1 MLNQSPSLPLYHNI
15 KSVIKKRI
23 LEGTYPVGGKIP
35 NEHEFSREFGVH
47 RLTVRRA
54 LALLVQEGYLQRIR
68 RRGTFVLK
76 PEKEFEELELAGF
89 FDDLLS
95 HVSKFKAKR
104 IEIDQQTPP
113 EMVAD
118 HLQLENGKTKVTV
131 IKRVRFLD
139 KVPSAYTVSYLPM
152 EIGKKIQKKDLRQM
166 PLLQIFREKLKIP
179 LGEAFQTIEASI
191 ADKDVAQALGIFPGA
206 QILLIQR
213 TFFTKHGQP
222 FDFVQTF
229 YRGDKFRYSVRF
241 RCDDKNHLLLTN
253 G

>member
-1 MLNQSPSLPLYHNI
+1 MFVQSPSLPLYHNI

-23 LEGTYPVGGKIP
+23 QEGTYPVGGKIP
-35 NEHEFSREFGVH
+35 NEHEISREFGVH
-47 RLTVRRA
+47 RLTVRHA

-76 PEKEFEELELAGF
+76 PDKEFEELELAGF
-89 FDDLLS
+89 FDELLS

-104 IEIDQQTPP
+104 IEIHQQTPP
-113 EMVAD
+113 EVVAG
-118 HLQLENGKTKVTV
+118 HLQLQNGKAKVTV
-131 IKRVRFLD
+131 IKRVRFLG

-152 EIGKKIQKKDLRQM
+152 DIGKKINKKDLHQM

-191 ADKDVAQALGIFPGA
+191 ADNDVAKALEIFPGA

-213 TFFTKHGQP
+213 TFFTKSGQP

>member
-1 MLNQSPSLPLYHNI
+1 MLNHSPSLPLYHNI

-23 LEGTYPVGGKIP
+23 LEGAYPLGGKIP
-35 NEHEFSREFGVH
+35 NEHEISKEFGVH
-47 RLTVRRA
+47 RLTVRHA
-54 LALLVQEGYLQRIR
+54 LILLVREGYLQRIR

-89 FDDLLS
+89 FDELLS

-104 IEIDQQTPP
+104 IEICHQTPP

-118 HLQLENGKTKVTV
+118 RLQLENGKATVTV
-131 IKRVRFLD
+131 IKRVRFLG
-139 KVPSAYTVSYLPM
+139 KVPSAYTVSYLPLD
-152 EIGKKIQKKDLRQM
+152 IGKKIHKKDLRQM

-191 ADKDVAQALGIFPGA
+191 ADNDVAQALEIFPGA

-213 TFFTKHGQP
+213 TFFTKYGQP

-241 RCDDKNHLLLTN
+241 RCDDENHLLLTN

>member
-1 MLNQSPSLPLYHNI
+1 MLKETPSLPLYHNI
-15 KSVIKKRI
+15 KNVIRKRI

-35 NEHEFSREFGVH
+35 NEHEISREFGVH
-47 RLTVRRA
+47 RLTIRRA

-89 FDDLLS
+89 FDELLS

-104 IEIDQQTPP
+104 IEIYHQTPP

-118 HLQLENGKTKVTV
+118 RLQMENGKAKVTV
-131 IKRVRFLD
+131 IKRVRFLG
-139 KVPSAYTVSYLPM
+139 KVPSAYTVSYLPLA
-152 EIGKKIQKKDLRQM
+152 IGKKIHKKDLRQM
-166 PLLQIFREKLKIP
+166 PLLQIFKEKLKIP

-191 ADKDVAQALGIFPGA
+191 ADYDVAEALGIFPGA

-213 TFFTKHGQP
+213 TFFTKSEQP

-241 RCDDKNHLLLTN
+241 RCDDNNHLLLAN

>member
-1 MLNQSPSLPLYHNI
+1 MNPPPSSPLYHNI

-23 LEGTYPVGGKIP
+23 REGIYPLGGKIP
-35 NEHEFSREFGVH
+35 NEHEISKEFGVH
-47 RLTVRRA
+47 RLTARRA
-54 LALLVQEGYLQRIR
+54 LTLLVQEGYLRRIR

-76 PEKEFEELELAGF
+76 PEKEFEELELAGL
-89 FDDLLS
+89 FDELLS

-104 IEIDQQTPP
+104 IAIYHQTPP
-113 EMVAD
+113 ERVAN
-118 HLQLENGKTKVTV
+118 HLQLENGKTRVTV
-131 IKRVRFLD
+131 IKRVRFLG

-152 EIGKKIQKKDLRQM
+152 AIGKKIHRKDLRQM

-191 ADKDVAQALGIFPGA
+191 ADNDVAHALEIYPGA

-213 TFFTKHGQP
+213 TFFTKYGQP

-241 RCDDKNHLLLTN
+241 RCDDENQLLLTS